1 MIELHGTSNKWLR
14 LAMSGGL
21 AYISFS
27 HVTTLPLLSETN
39 SIGQLYRDNNGF
51 VKIRTS

>member
-27 HVTTLPLLSETN
+27 HVTIRLLKKDLTWETSN
-39 SIGQLYRDNNGF
+39 ALLRSI
-51 VKIRTS
+51 